1 MTFAR
6 RSCLRPMQWLGLAG
20 AVLIVGQAVS
30 ASASSMFPWDDGNG
44 SFATGAPRY
53 AKPTLVPRHP
63 VVRRRRRADPD
74 EPEKTGKEST
84 PLPAQGVLQAVI
96 SIRDQRLTLYEG
108 GTPVAR
114 SIVATGVPDH
124 PTPTGIFSVIQK
136 ERYHTSNIYS
146 GAPMPFMQRL
156 TQSGIA
162 MHLGVVPGHP
172 ASHGCIRLPDAFAR
186 QLWVTTKLGARVIIV
201 RDEIAPA
208 PFEHERL
215 FALRQ
220 SVPPSP
226 EPAQPDTP
234 APEGALA
241 PAPARGESSE
251 NLLARNSER
260 EKSSSV
266 QFAAAELPTRVHGP
280 VLSKPGELKPS
291 PISVFISREEGKL
304 FVRKGFEP
312 VFDVP
317 VTIERPEQPLGT
329 HLYSS
334 MAFKEDGAHL
344 RWNVVSMPTSPV
356 VERRAA
362 PSRSPRKGRDR
373 EAPADEVGK
382 PASSAAEALDRV
394 TIPEDA
400 VQRISE
406 LMSPGASLIIS
417 DYGLGDE
424 TDEYTDFIV
433 VTH

>member
-1 MTFAR
+1 
-6 RSCLRPMQWLGLAG
+6 MQWLGMAG
-20 AVLIVGQAVS
+20 AVFIVGQAIP
-30 ASASSMFPWDDGNG
+30 ASASMFPWDDGNA
-44 SFATGAPRY
+44 SFVTGEPRY
-53 AKPTLVPRHP
+53 ARPTLVPRHS
-63 VVRRRRRADPD
+63 VVRRRRLADPD
-74 EPEKTGKEST
+74 EPEKKGKESA
-84 PLPAQGVLQAVI
+84 PKPAQGVLQAVI
-96 SIRDQRLTLYEG
+96 SIRDQRLTLYAD

-114 SIVATGVPDH
+114 STVATGVPDH

-172 ASHGCIRLPDAFAR
+172 ASHGCIRLLDAFAR

-201 RDEIAPA
+201 RDEIAPV
-208 PFEHERL
+208 PFAHERL

-220 SVPPSP
+220 SVPPP
-226 EPAQPDTP
+226 VTLPPAPAQPDTP

-241 PAPARGESSE
+241 PATARGESSE
-251 NLLARNSER
+251 NLLAPNSER
-260 EKSSSV
+260 EKSNPV
-266 QFAAAELPTRVHGP
+266 QFAAAELPASVPRP
-280 VLSKPGELKPS
+280 VLSKPSEPQLKPG
-291 PISVFISREEGKL
+291 PISVFISRKEGKL

-317 VTIERPEQPLGT
+317 VTIERPEQPFGT

-344 RWNVVSMPTSPV
+344 RWNLMTMPTSPV

-362 PSRSPRKGRDR
+362 SSRSSRKGGDR
-373 EAPADEVGK
+373 EAPAVEGDRS
-382 PASSAAEALDRV
+382 ASSAAEALDRV